1 LTDTCTDEKGPELAM
16 ATAASPDGNIVARVE
31 GPDDI
36 EVRFRPGAFDRY
48 GEEELAH
55 QIERLAQLCWV
66 AFDRERTEKYR
77 QALRLSN
84 EEVAQAEAFPP
95 DERRRHYDEDLN
107 AVRASGTAP
116 SGLLRIQSEALL
128 RWRVQLAPGALRQL
142 NEEQF
147 VAELHAAVR
156 SLFADRM
163 VQITVI
169 KSRYYDLGIPRAWRD
184 MLNNLAEANRAASNQ
199 AQVNQLGATR
209 SGVLGRR

>member
-1 LTDTCTDEKGPELAM
+1 M
-16 ATAASPDGNIVARVE
+16 ATAASPDGNIVARVD

-36 EVRFRPGAFDRY
+36 DVRFRPGVFGRY
-48 GEEELAH
+48 AEEELAH
-55 QIERLAQLCWV
+55 QLERLAQLCWV

-84 EEVAQAEAFPP
+84 EEVAQAEAFQP
-95 DERRRHYDEDLN
+95 DERRRRYDEDLN
-107 AVRASGTAP
+107 AVRASGASP
-116 SGLLRIQSEALL
+116 SGMVRIESEALL
-128 RWRVQLAPGALRQL
+128 RWRVQVAPGAVRQL
-142 NEEQF
+142 GEEGF
-147 VAELHAAVR
+147 LAELHAAVR
-156 SLFADRM
+156 ALFADRM

-184 MLNNLAEANRAASNQ
+184 MLNNLAESNRAASNQ